1 MMMIF
6 IAKLAAMLSILYL
19 VKVLFY
25 PMMRSASRN
34 QKKRARQYIKQ
45 RNSEINRQKLRRF
58 KQKLARNYGK
68 GLLSTTERARF
79 KKMIDRLDLDKTPE
93 EIRIEQ
99 VLFVLGAVL
108 LTALMMKVNPV
119 LGFITAIFI
128 LLGWL
133 YPVSEIEKEIERK
146 NRNIALDFPA
156 FYSMVYYQYI
166 KSVNIHL
173 ADVLRD
179 YIPNANPD
187 IGEELGVML
196 DNTEYGEEFALKQLK
211 KRVPLHYVIKF
222 CDVME
227 TRLKGYDNISQMAY
241 LKNEMDG
248 FRVRALEDELE
259 RRERSGARI
268 QLTLII
274 VLALYIFI
282 YYLFTIL
289 GSLKMFQ

>member
-1 MMMIF
+1 MILL
-6 IAKLAAMLSILYL
+6 AKLATMLSILYL
-19 VKVLFY
+19 VKTLLY
-25 PMMRSASRN
+25 PMMRSVSRN
-34 QKKRARQYIKQ
+34 QKKRARQYVKQ
-45 RNSEINRQKLRRF
+45 RKNEKFKQKLRRY
-58 KQKLARNYGK
+58 KLRLAQRYG
-68 GLLSTTERARF
+68 GALLSSTEKLRF
-79 KKMIDRLDLDKTPE
+79 KKMISRLDLGKSPE

-99 VLFVLGAVL
+99 ILYLLGAVL
-108 LTALMMKVNPV
+108 FTLLMIKVNTIIGYLSAV
-119 LGFITAIFI
+119 LII
-128 LLGWL
+128 LGWL
-133 YPVSEIEKEIERK
+133 YPVSELEKLIERK
-146 NRNIALDFPA
+146 NKNIALDFPS

-222 CDVME
+222 CDIME

-241 LKNEMDG
+241 LKNELDS
-248 FRVRALEDELE
+248 FRVRALEEELE
-259 RRERSGARI
+259 KRERSGARI
-268 QLTLII
+268 QLALIV
-274 VLALYIFI
+274 VLAAYILI

-289 GSLKMFQ
+289 DSIKMFQ